1 MSNNK
6 QSKYLLYTQWT
17 SRTASGSKVGGSIL
31 HDLLIMTEEQAQIE
45 LRKVQ
50 SNHADFAN
58 DFPDLF
64 SKDRI
69 TTFVYIE
76 NDPDWWS

>member
-17 SRTASGSKVGGSIL
+17 SRTACGSKVGGSLL

-45 LRKVQ
+45 LRKAQ
-50 SNHADFAN
+50 SNHANFAN
-58 DFPDLF
+58 EFAYLC
-64 SKDRI
+64 SKDHI